1 MSIDVKKKLRKER
14 NRTFLAKDFDSFRN
28 ELLTYARTYFPDKI
42 QDFSEASLGGL
53 LLDMASFVG
62 DSLSFYLDH
71 QFTELNPLTA
81 TERRNIL
88 LHLRNAGVKPVG
100 SSPASTLVKFYVR
113 IPAEQA
119 PSGAYRP
126 KASCLPVIRSGTTCL
141 SVTGVR
147 FNLVEDIDFSET
159 DDEGNYLA
167 SLSVLTSDASGNPI
181 DYVLSQDGLCV
192 SGEET
197 NDAFILSTAHVP
209 FREITLQSID
219 ISDIISV
226 TDSDG
231 NEYYQVET
239 LSQDTVYRAIEN
251 LGPDGSLVSMNLEVV
266 PAPRRYTAEFDPLTR
281 LTTLRF
287 GSGNSDTLDD
297 DIIPDP
303 SELSLPLFGK
313 KQFTRFS
320 IDPNSLLQTQT
331 LGISPKGT
339 TISVRY
345 RHGGGLS
352 HNVAAGS
359 IRTLDV
365 LNLTFPGTPS
375 PTAVEA
381 QAIRSSIELRNLDPA
396 RGGDSA
402 PTLDDLRTRIPS
414 ARQMQSRIVS
424 KQDLLSRIYTM
435 PNVFGRVF
443 RAGISDNPVNP
454 LSAQLYIISRDRR
467 GNLTP
472 SPDALKLNLSRY
484 LNDFR
489 LISDAMD
496 ILDARVAN
504 YEVRFGIMTAPTAN
518 KAGVVQTVISR
529 LRNILR
535 VENFQIDQPI
545 VLDDMI
551 NVIINTPGV
560 VSLIS
565 LDVLPKNGTEEN
577 RTYSD
582 FYFDYESSTRNKII
596 TAPRGTIFELKYPDS
611 DIIGTA
617 I

>member
-1 MSIDVKKKLRKER
+1 MAIDVKKKLRKER
-14 NRTFLAKDFDSFRN
+14 NRTFLAKDFDSFRA
-28 ELLTYARTYFPDKI
+28 ELLTYARTYFPDRI
-42 QDFSEASLGGL
+42 QDFSEASFGGL

-100 SSPASTLVKFYVR
+100 SSPASTKVKFYVR

-119 PSGAYRP
+119 PDGSYRP
-126 KASCLPVIRSGTTCL
+126 KTSCLPVIRAGTTCA
-141 SVTGVR
+141 SVTGIR
-147 FNLVEDIDFSET
+147 FNLVEDLDFSET
-159 DDEGNYLA
+159 NEEGSLLA
-167 SLSVLTSDASGNPI
+167 STSVLRSTPTGNPI
-181 DYVLSQDGLCV
+181 DYVASLEGLCI
-192 SGEET
+192 SGEE
-197 NDAFILSTAHVP
+197 STDSYNISNQHVP
-209 FREITLQSID
+209 FRELTLLSVD
-219 ISDIISV
+219 VSDIVSV
-226 TDSDG
+226 IDSEG

-251 LGPDGSLVSMNLEVV
+251 LGPDGSMVSMNLEIV
-266 PAPRRYTAEFDPLTR
+266 PAPRRFTSSFDPTTR
-281 LTTLRF
+281 LTTIRF

-297 DIIPDP
+297 DIVPDP
-303 SELSLPLFGK
+303 SELSIPLYGK
-313 KQFTRFS
+313 KHFFRFS

-345 RHGGGLS
+345 RHGGGLN
-352 HNVAAGS
+352 HNVAVGS
-359 IRTLDV
+359 IRNLGTL
-365 LNLTFPGTPS
+365 NMQFENF
-375 PTAVEA
+375 PTAAEA
-381 QAIRSSIELRNLDPA
+381 QAVRSSIEIRNLEPA
-396 RGGDSA
+396 RGGDIA
-402 PTLDDLRTRIPS
+402 PSLDDLRTRIPS
-414 ARQMQSRIVS
+414 AKQMQSRIVS
-424 KQDLLSRIYTM
+424 RQDLISRIYTM
-435 PNVFGRVF
+435 PNSFGRVF
-443 RAGISDNPVNP
+443 RAGISDNPINP
-454 LSAQLYIISRDRR
+454 LSAQLYIISRDRN

-472 SPDALKLNLSRY
+472 SPDALKLNLSKY
-484 LNDFR
+484 LNEFR

-496 ILDARVAN
+496 ILDARVSN
-504 YEVRFGIMTAPTAN
+504 FEVRFGIMTAPTAN
-518 KAGVVQTVISR
+518 KGGVIQTVISR
-529 LRNILR
+529 LRNILK

-545 VLDDMI
+545 VIDDII

-565 LDVLPKNGTEEN
+565 LDILSKNGSEEG

-582 FYFDYESSTRNKII
+582 FYFDYESATRNKII
-596 TAPRGTIFELKYPDS
+596 TAPRGTMFELKYPDF